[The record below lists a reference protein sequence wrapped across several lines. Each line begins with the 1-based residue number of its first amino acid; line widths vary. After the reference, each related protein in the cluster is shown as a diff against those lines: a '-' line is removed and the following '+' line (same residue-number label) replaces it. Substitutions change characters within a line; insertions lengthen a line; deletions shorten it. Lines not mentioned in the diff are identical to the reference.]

1 MHPSLFTCYIS
12 VRQVQGVHPGRRR
25 QERGRERRR
34 RQVQSEGNRE
44 PCDAQRAREVRHG
57 RQGLCRWPAGKNPKD
72 SDALCDFLS
81 LSIT

>member
-44 PCDAQRAREVRHG
+44 PCDAQRAREVRIHREIAAHTG
-57 RQGLCRWPAGKNPKD
+57 LRQNAACAQ
-72 SDALCDFLS
+72 
-81 LSIT
+81 